1 MYDYQAIIIG
11 FGKAG
16 KTLAAFLAGQGWRV
30 AMVEASAQMY
40 GGTCINIGCIPT
52 KTLVHDAELHGPGE
66 QAFSQAMA
74 RKRQVTGLLREK
86 NYQNLAGLEPVT
98 VIDGRAEFI
107 DPHRISVQGAA
118 GTQVLSGE
126 RIFINTGAVSRWPAI
141 DGLDRSQRSYDSTG
155 LLQLTQ
161 RPARLGIIG
170 GGYIGLEFASMF
182 AQFGSA
188 VTVFEEAGALL
199 GREDRDMAQAIQQIL
214 SDAGVSFTFNAG
226 VKQVRDVE
234 GGVEVV
240 HQGGVQSFDALLVA
254 AGRVP
259 NTAGLQLARAGVE
272 TDERGAVRVDA
283 QLRSSVPHI
292 WALGDVNGGPQF
304 TYISLDDFRIVR
316 DSLFGAGKRST
327 ADRGAVPYSVFITP
341 SFSRIGLSE
350 DQARQQGRD
359 IAGGGDPARP
369 RVGRHARPAEG
380 GGRCAD
386 RPDPRRGAAVP
397 RCPRDDQHR
406 QNGDGRRA
414 ALYPAARSAV
424 YPSDHERVAQRSVW
438 VDRVKRGERGGADE

>member
-16 KTLAAFLAGQGWRV
+16 KTLAAFLAGQGWCV

-359 IAGGGDPARP
+359 IKVAK
-369 RVGRHARPAEG
+369 
-380 GGRCAD
+380 
-386 RPDPRRGAAVP
+386 
-397 RCPRDDQHR
+397 
-406 QNGDGRRA
+406 
-414 ALYPAARSAV
+414 LPAAAIPRARVLGDTRGLLKAV
-424 YPSDHERVAQRSVW
+424 VDAQTGQILGVALLCRDAHEMINI
-438 VDRVKRGERGGADE
+438 VKTAMDAGLPYTRLRDQLFTHPTMSESLNDLFGLIG

>member
-52 KTLVHDAELHGPGE
+52 KTLAHDAELHGPGE

-86 NYQNLAGLEPVT
+86 NYQNLAGLEQFT

-107 DPHRISVQGAA
+107 DPHRISVQGAV

-188 VTVFEEAGALL
+188 VTVFEEADALL

-254 AGRVP
+254 AGRAP
-259 NTAGLQLARAGVE
+259 NTAGLQLARAGGE

-359 IAGGGDPARP
+359 IKVAT
-369 RVGRHARPAEG
+369 
-380 GGRCAD
+380 
-386 RPDPRRGAAVP
+386 
-397 RCPRDDQHR
+397 
-406 QNGDGRRA
+406 
-414 ALYPAARSAV
+414 LPAAAIPRARVLGDTRGLLKAV
-424 YPSDHERVAQRSVW
+424 VDAQTGQILGVALLCRDAHETINI
-438 VDRVKRGERGGADE
+438 VKTAMDAGLPYTRLRDQLFTHPTMSESLNDLFGLIG

>member
-86 NYQNLAGLEPVT
+86 NYQNLAGLEPVS

-126 RIFINTGAVSRWPAI
+126 RIFINTGAVSRWLAI

-359 IAGGGDPARP
+359 IKVAT
-369 RVGRHARPAEG
+369 
-380 GGRCAD
+380 
-386 RPDPRRGAAVP
+386 
-397 RCPRDDQHR
+397 
-406 QNGDGRRA
+406 
-414 ALYPAARSAV
+414 LPAAAIPRARVLGDTRGLLKAV
-424 YPSDHERVAQRSVW
+424 VDAQT
-438 VDRVKRGERGGADE
+438 GQIRGGARLCRDAHEMINIVKTAMDAGLPYTRLRDQLFTHPTMSESLNDLFGLIG

>member
-86 NYQNLAGLEPVT
+86 NYQNLAGLEQVT

-126 RIFINTGAVSRWPAI
+126 RIFINTGAVSRRPAI

-240 HQGGVQSFDALLVA
+240 HQGGVQSFDGLLVA

-359 IAGGGDPARP
+359 IKVAT
-369 RVGRHARPAEG
+369 
-380 GGRCAD
+380 
-386 RPDPRRGAAVP
+386 
-397 RCPRDDQHR
+397 
-406 QNGDGRRA
+406 
-414 ALYPAARSAV
+414 LPAAAIPRARVLGDTRGLLKAV
-424 YPSDHERVAQRSVW
+424 VDAQTGQILGVALLCRDAHEMINI
-438 VDRVKRGERGGADE
+438 VKTAMDAGLPYTRLRDQLFTHPTMSESLNDLFGLIG

>member
-86 NYQNLAGLEPVT
+86 NYQNLAGLEPVS

-126 RIFINTGAVSRWPAI
+126 RIFINTGAVSRRPAI

-188 VTVFEEAGALL
+188 VTVFEEADALL

-240 HQGGVQSFDALLVA
+240 HQGGVQPFDALLVA

-359 IAGGGDPARP
+359 IKVAT
-369 RVGRHARPAEG
+369 
-380 GGRCAD
+380 
-386 RPDPRRGAAVP
+386 
-397 RCPRDDQHR
+397 
-406 QNGDGRRA
+406 
-414 ALYPAARSAV
+414 LPAAAIPRARVLGDTRGLLKAV
-424 YPSDHERVAQRSVW
+424 VDAQTGQILGVALLCRDAHEMINI
-438 VDRVKRGERGGADE
+438 VKTAMDAGLPYTRLRDQLFTHPTMSESLNDLFGLIG

>member
-16 KTLAAFLAGQGWRV
+16 KTLAAFLAGQGWCV

-234 GGVEVV
+234 GGVKVV

-350 DQARQQGRD
+350 GQARQQGRD
-359 IAGGGDPARP
+359 IKVAT
-369 RVGRHARPAEG
+369 
-380 GGRCAD
+380 
-386 RPDPRRGAAVP
+386 
-397 RCPRDDQHR
+397 
-406 QNGDGRRA
+406 
-414 ALYPAARSAV
+414 LPAAAIPRARVLGDTRGLLKAV
-424 YPSDHERVAQRSVW
+424 VDAQTGQILGVALLCRDAHEMINI
-438 VDRVKRGERGGADE
+438 VKTAMDAGLPYTRLRDQLFTHPTMSESLNDLFGLIG

>member
-170 GGYIGLEFASMF
+170 SGYIGLEFASMF

-226 VKQVRDVE
+226 VNQVRDVE

-359 IAGGGDPARP
+359 IKVAT
-369 RVGRHARPAEG
+369 
-380 GGRCAD
+380 
-386 RPDPRRGAAVP
+386 
-397 RCPRDDQHR
+397 
-406 QNGDGRRA
+406 
-414 ALYPAARSAV
+414 LPAAAIPRARVLGDTRGLLKAV
-424 YPSDHERVAQRSVW
+424 VDAQTGQILGVALLCRDAHEMINI
-438 VDRVKRGERGGADE
+438 VKTAMDAGLPYTRLRDQLFTHPTMSESLNDLFGLIG

>member
-16 KTLAAFLAGQGWRV
+16 KTLAAFLAGQGWCV

-240 HQGGVQSFDALLVA
+240 HQGGVQPFDALLVA

-359 IAGGGDPARP
+359 IKVAT
-369 RVGRHARPAEG
+369 
-380 GGRCAD
+380 
-386 RPDPRRGAAVP
+386 
-397 RCPRDDQHR
+397 
-406 QNGDGRRA
+406 
-414 ALYPAARSAV
+414 LPAAAIPRARVLGDTRGLLKAV
-424 YPSDHERVAQRSVW
+424 VDAQTGQILGVALLCRDAHEMINI
-438 VDRVKRGERGGADE
+438 VKTAMDAGLPYTRLRDQLFTHPTMSESLNDLFGLIG

>member
-16 KTLAAFLAGQGWRV
+16 KTLAAFLAGQGWCV

-214 SDAGVSFTFNAG
+214 SDAGVSFMFNAG

-359 IAGGGDPARP
+359 IKVAT
-369 RVGRHARPAEG
+369 
-380 GGRCAD
+380 
-386 RPDPRRGAAVP
+386 
-397 RCPRDDQHR
+397 
-406 QNGDGRRA
+406 
-414 ALYPAARSAV
+414 LPAAAIPRARVLGDTRGLLKAV
-424 YPSDHERVAQRSVW
+424 VDAQTGQILGVALLCRDAHEMINI
-438 VDRVKRGERGGADE
+438 VKTAMDAGLPYTRLRDQLFTHPTMSESLNDLFGLIG

>member
-52 KTLVHDAELHGPGE
+52 KTLVHDAELHGPGQ

-86 NYQNLAGLEPVT
+86 NYQNLAGLEQVT

-126 RIFINTGAVSRWPAI
+126 RIFINTGAVSRRPAI

-240 HQGGVQSFDALLVA
+240 HHGGVQPFDALLVA

-359 IAGGGDPARP
+359 IKVAT
-369 RVGRHARPAEG
+369 
-380 GGRCAD
+380 
-386 RPDPRRGAAVP
+386 
-397 RCPRDDQHR
+397 
-406 QNGDGRRA
+406 
-414 ALYPAARSAV
+414 LPAAAIPRARVLGDTRGLLKAV
-424 YPSDHERVAQRSVW
+424 VDAQTGQILGVALLCRDAHEMINI
-438 VDRVKRGERGGADE
+438 VKTAMDAGLPYTRLRDQLFTHPTMSESLNDLFGLIG

>member
-359 IAGGGDPARP
+359 IKVATLPAAAIP
-369 RVGRHARPAEG
+369 HARVLG
-380 GGRCAD
+380 D
-386 RPDPRRGAAVP
+386 TRGLLKAVVDAQTGQILGVALL
-397 RCPRDDQHR
+397 CRDAHEMINIVKTAMDAGLPYTRLRDQLFTHPTMSESL
-406 QNGDGRRA
+406 NDLFGLIG
-414 ALYPAARSAV
+414 
-424 YPSDHERVAQRSVW
+424 
-438 VDRVKRGERGGADE
+438 

>member
-16 KTLAAFLAGQGWRV
+16 KTLAAFLAGQGWCV

-292 WALGDVNGGPQF
+292 WALGDVNGGLQF

-359 IAGGGDPARP
+359 IKVAT
-369 RVGRHARPAEG
+369 
-380 GGRCAD
+380 
-386 RPDPRRGAAVP
+386 
-397 RCPRDDQHR
+397 
-406 QNGDGRRA
+406 
-414 ALYPAARSAV
+414 LPAAAIPRARVLGDTRGLLKAV
-424 YPSDHERVAQRSVW
+424 VDAQTGQILGVALLCRDAHEMINI
-438 VDRVKRGERGGADE
+438 VKTAMDAGLPYTRLRDQLFTHPTMSESLNDLFGLIG

>member
-86 NYQNLAGLEPVT
+86 NYQNLAGLEQVS

-126 RIFINTGAVSRWPAI
+126 RIFINTGAVSRRPAI

-240 HQGGVQSFDALLVA
+240 HQGGVQPFDALLVA

-359 IAGGGDPARP
+359 IKVATLPASALPRARVLGDTRGLLKAVVDAQTGQILGVALLCRDAHEMINI
-369 RVGRHARPAEG
+369 VKTAMDAELPYT
-380 GGRCAD
+380 RL
-386 RPDPRRGAAVP
+386 
-397 RCPRDDQHR
+397 RDQLFTHPTMSESLNDLF
-406 QNGDGRRA
+406 GLIG
-414 ALYPAARSAV
+414 
-424 YPSDHERVAQRSVW
+424 
-438 VDRVKRGERGGADE
+438 

>member
-16 KTLAAFLAGQGWRV
+16 KTLAAFLAGQGWCV

-126 RIFINTGAVSRWPAI
+126 RIFINTGAVSRRPAI

-226 VKQVRDVE
+226 VNQVRDVE

-359 IAGGGDPARP
+359 IKVAT
-369 RVGRHARPAEG
+369 
-380 GGRCAD
+380 
-386 RPDPRRGAAVP
+386 
-397 RCPRDDQHR
+397 
-406 QNGDGRRA
+406 
-414 ALYPAARSAV
+414 LPAAAIPRARVLGDTRGLLKAV
-424 YPSDHERVAQRSVW
+424 VDAQTGQILGVALLCRDAHEMINI
-438 VDRVKRGERGGADE
+438 VKTAMDAGLPYTRLRDQLFTHPTMSESLNDLFGLIG

>member
-86 NYQNLAGLEPVT
+86 NYQNLAGLEQVT

-188 VTVFEEAGALL
+188 VTVFEEADALL

-214 SDAGVSFTFNAG
+214 SDAGVSFRFNAG

-254 AGRVP
+254 AGRAP

-359 IAGGGDPARP
+359 IKVAT
-369 RVGRHARPAEG
+369 
-380 GGRCAD
+380 
-386 RPDPRRGAAVP
+386 
-397 RCPRDDQHR
+397 
-406 QNGDGRRA
+406 
-414 ALYPAARSAV
+414 LPAAAIPRARVLGDTRGLLKAV
-424 YPSDHERVAQRSVW
+424 VDAQTGQILGVALLCRDAHEIINI
-438 VDRVKRGERGGADE
+438 VKTAMDAGLPYTRLRDQLFTHPTMSESLNDLFGLIG